1 MKLTTLLF
9 VSLVLILLG
18 ISFLFYRNQCK
29 LVREGHNGR
38 RGARRRH
45 IVGGGRDRY
54 WRHGR
59 RYNQYYG
66 GNYSGWGDWSPLIL
80 YYYIYPQDD
89 YDYNYAYVPADDRY
103 GVVPVVSS
111 DGPTPVYRYYPWM

>member
-1 MKLTTLLF
+1 MKRTAILF

-18 ISFLFYRNQCK
+18 ISFLFYRNHCK
-29 LVREGHNGR
+29 IVREGHGGHFRNRERR
-38 RGARRRH
+38 RGGIERH
-45 IVGGGRDRY
+45 WG
-54 WRHGR
+54 HGR
-59 RYNQYYG
+59 HYNQYYG

-103 GVVPVVSS
+103 GLVPVVSS
-111 DGPTPVYRYYPWM
+111 NGPTPVYRYYPWM